1 VDREPRSG
9 VCPQKGAR
17 DRLIRWA
24 ASKPEWA
31 LGYEDE
37 CWWSRVSDPSMHVW
51 TDPKQPVRLLDKKE
65 AVPKGEPKA
74 LSCYGVWLPD
84 EGANGQMLLRFVEG
98 RPVSAV
104 TEPFLDWIS
113 ETLFRRDKQ
122 ALLLVWDNASWH
134 DSARVRDWLRE
145 HNRKVKRGE
154 KAGVR
159 LIVCPLPKRS
169 PWLNPIEPKWLH
181 GKRAVAEPG
190 RVLPAEELKTRVH
203 QHYGC
208 PTHPLLSKAVS

>member
-1 VDREPRSG
+1 MSGSG
-9 VCPQKGAR
+9 VCPEKGAR

-24 ASKPEWA
+24 RSKPEWV

-37 CWWSRVSDPSMHVW
+37 CWWSRVTDPSLHVWSDP
-51 TDPKQPVRLLDKKE
+51 DQPARWLDKKE
-65 AVPKGEPKA
+65 TVAKGAPKA
-74 LSCYGVWLPD
+74 LSCYGVWLPE
-84 EGANGQMLLRFVEG
+84 EGTQGQMLLRFVEG

-104 TEPFLDWIS
+104 TEPFLEWVS
-113 ETLFRRDKQ
+113 EALFRAGKQ

-134 DSARVRDWLRE
+134 DSARVRAWLRE

-154 KAGVR
+154 KEGVR
-159 LIVCPLPKRS
+159 LIVCALPKRS

-181 GKRAVAEPG
+181 GKRAVAEPS
-190 RVLPAEELKTRVH
+190 RVLEVEELKERVH

-208 PTHPLLSKAVS
+208 AAHPLLSKAVS